1 MSLFPPNNIL
11 EEEILTPRNLGP
23 DCDIIGGLLER
34 FGEKFILSA
43 LEDGARCPD
52 GPGMTIAV
60 EHYLQLLDSL
70 TAHFVADKHWCW
82 FDDFYSP
89 DYTVSHIW
97 EAFIPHIRSGTLSGE
112 PLAELESGL
121 KQIEQS
127 EAYQNYGYPSI
138 IPFSDLKNAKTF
150 LDVTP
155 CLTGCPAIAGSPP
168 SCPA

>member
-1 MSLFPPNNIL
+1 MSIFPPNNIL
-11 EEEILTPRNLGP
+11 EEEIFTPRNLGP

-43 LEDGARCPD
+43 LEDGEYA
-52 GPGMTIAV
+52 IAV
-60 EHYLQLLDSL
+60 DYYLQLLDSL
-70 TAHFVADKHWCW
+70 TAHFIADEHCCW

-97 EAFIPHIRSGTLSGE
+97 DAFIPHIRSGALAGE

-127 EAYQNYGYPSI
+127 EAYQNYGIPSM
-138 IPFSDLKNAKTF
+138 IPFPGLKYSRTYF
-150 LDVTP
+150 ERFRDY
-155 CLTGCPAIAGSPP
+155 ISPL
-168 SCPA
+168 

>member
-1 MSLFPPNNIL
+1 MNIFPPNNIL
-11 EEEILTPRNLGP
+11 EEEIFMPRNLGP

-34 FGEKFILSA
+34 FGEKFVLSA
-43 LEDGARCPD
+43 LEDGERYPD

-60 EHYLQLLDSL
+60 EHYLQMLDSL
-70 TAHFVADKHWCW
+70 TAHFIADEHWCW

-89 DYTVSHIW
+89 DYAVSHIW
-97 EAFIPHIRSGTLSGE
+97 EAFIPYIRSGALSGE

-127 EAYQNYGYPSI
+127 EAYRNYCYPSM

-150 LDVTP
+150 LERF
-155 CLTGCPAIAGSPP
+155 GNHE
-168 SCPA
+168 